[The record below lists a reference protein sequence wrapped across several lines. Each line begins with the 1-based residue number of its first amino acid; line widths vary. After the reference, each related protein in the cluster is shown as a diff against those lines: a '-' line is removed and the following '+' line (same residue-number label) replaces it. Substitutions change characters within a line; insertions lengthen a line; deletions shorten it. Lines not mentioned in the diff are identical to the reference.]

1 VSLLHLTSVRLVRLD
16 VFPDRLRHQRS
27 LTFAI
32 AVPGETADVEVVA
45 EASSAPATDAEQ
57 PAAAEAA
64 EAAVVAPSPAA
75 AAAEVAEA
83 SPAAQEP
90 PAAEETPA
98 EEPEPV
104 PAPVEESLV

>member
-45 EASSAPATDAEQ
+45 EASSAPALAAEQ
-57 PAAAEAA
+57 PAVVA